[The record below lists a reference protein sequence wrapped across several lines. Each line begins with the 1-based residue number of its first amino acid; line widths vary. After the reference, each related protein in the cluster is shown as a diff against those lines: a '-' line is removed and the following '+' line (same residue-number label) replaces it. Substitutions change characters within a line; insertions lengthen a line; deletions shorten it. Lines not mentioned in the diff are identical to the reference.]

1 MSIVVSDD
9 ESTSGHVVSR
19 PRRNVTLSSRLTDAN
34 NDATPEL
41 SAHRNKPPVPAISA
55 QKPVPT
61 GSKRGAKDVVLDES
75 TSDEEGATSM
85 ENGPHTSKFFC
96 TSHLRTT
103 QFERCRQTAA
113 PHCKR

>member
-9 ESTSGHVVSR
+9 ESMSGHVVSQ
-19 PRRNVTLSSRLTDAN
+19 PRQNVTLSSRLTDAN

-61 GSKRGAKDVVLDES
+61 GSKRGAKDVVLDVVSVGDAQTECVSS
-75 TSDEEGATSM
+75 TVEDVLGLAQAYVKQVRDDKLYRPRLTTPEG
-85 ENGPHTSKFFC
+85 
-96 TSHLRTT
+96 
-103 QFERCRQTAA
+103 
-113 PHCKR
+113 